1 MVRNRRIR
9 KSIATVLVV
18 FAAAGSGSVGA
29 GAAARAVATKSR
41 GDIRLR
47 EAAQVT
53 RNDRADVTFELRPAT
68 TGSGVSVVA
77 RSGDLQVTKTVR
89 PGGDFAIE
97 LAAGED
103 KVTIGASAQGA
114 TVSRGRAVIALRR
127 SDLSEEPLSRVR
139 LLLAESS
146 AVVKFRAVAARL
158 MEDNDRSH
166 EALALILADATVGL
180 LTGDVAAP
188 RRVARFLVEGRLR
201 NVRNAALA
209 QSCFELMETRM
220 VEAWNDYGSCYYS
233 TSYNTFYQ
241 YLCSWR
247 WTIEVESY
255 WFNFLSCTG
264 FNFS

>member
-1 MVRNRRIR
+1 M
-9 KSIATVLVV
+9 AAVLVICAG
-18 FAAAGSGSVGA
+18 AANAST
-29 GAAARAVATKSR
+29 GAAARSAATR
-41 GDIRLR
+41 TGGDIRLR

-53 RNDRADVTFELRPAT
+53 RNDRADVTFELLPAT
-68 TGSGVSVVA
+68 SGSGVSIVA
-77 RSGDLQVTKTVR
+77 RSADLQVTKTVQ
-89 PGGDFAIE
+89 PNGDFAID

-103 KVTIGASAQGA
+103 KVTIVGSAQGA
-114 TVSRGRAVIALRR
+114 TVSRGRSVVALRP
-127 SDLSEEPLSRVR
+127 SDSSEEPLSRVR
-139 LLLAESS
+139 RLLAESTV
-146 AVVKFRAVAARL
+146 VVKFRAVAARL
-158 MEDNDRSH
+158 IEDNDRSH

-188 RRVARFLVEGRLR
+188 RRIARFLVEGRLR
-201 NVRNAALA
+201 NVRNASMAE
-209 QSCFELMETRM
+209 SCFELMETRM

-233 TSYNTFYQ
+233 TAYNSFYQ